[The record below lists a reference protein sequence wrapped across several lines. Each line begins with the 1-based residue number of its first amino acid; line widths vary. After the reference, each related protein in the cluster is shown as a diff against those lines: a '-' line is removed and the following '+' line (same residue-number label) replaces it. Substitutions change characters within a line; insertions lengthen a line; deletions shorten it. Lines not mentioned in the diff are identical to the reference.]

1 MTDERKK
8 GRPTKYRPEFAEQ
21 AEKLCRLGATNIE
34 IADFFGV
41 AVSCVHRW
49 CDAHPEFRDALKRG
63 KDDADANVE
72 QSLYRKA
79 LGYSHPDTHVS
90 NYQGDV
96 TITPI
101 TKHYPPD
108 TTACI
113 FWLKN
118 RQPGRWRDKQ
128 EHEVSG
134 KDGGPVQVE
143 TSRKPV
149 LNFDAVMARLK
160 ALDVPEITE

>member
-1 MTDERKK
+1 MAEKK
-8 GRPTKYRPEFAEQ
+8 TRGRPPKYDPDVTPVQ
-21 AEKLCRLGATNIE
+21 AEKLCEEGFTDAKLAK
-34 IADFFGV
+34 FFGV
-41 AVSCVHRW
+41 TEQTINAWKTS
-49 CDAHPEFRDALKRG
+49 HPEFSESIKRG
-63 KDDADANVE
+63 KDKFDTERVE
-72 QSLYRKA
+72 VA
-79 LGYSHPDTHVS
+79 LAQRAVGFSHPDVHVS

-128 EHEVSG
+128 EHEVTG

-143 TSRKPV
+143 SKGTDYAALRQSLISGK
-149 LNFDAVMARLK
+149 DA
-160 ALDVPEITE
+160 TG